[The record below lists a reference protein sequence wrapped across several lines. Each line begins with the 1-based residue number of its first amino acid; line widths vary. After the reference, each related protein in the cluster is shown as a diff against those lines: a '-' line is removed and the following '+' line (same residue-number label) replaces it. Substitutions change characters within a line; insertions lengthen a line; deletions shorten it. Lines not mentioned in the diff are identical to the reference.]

1 MEAVGHVAVDKAVE
15 PVAVEMSAADR
26 LALSR
31 SRLRS
36 AMMDISH
43 PPKRA
48 PLMSGAA
55 GNFIAQLLSRLK
67 TLPGA
72 AIVVESIDSWWQ
84 QHPLR
89 TVAVVADEATRA
101 FVKPIAQRSPK
112 TLIVG
117 AAAAGALF
125 ALTRPWRWLLRP
137 ALFVG
142 LVPQLASHAMKRM
155 PMDSWVK
162 MLASMLG
169 RKVADASSAKSRPP
183 AASAAATSGS
193 VR

>member
-1 MEAVGHVAVDKAVE
+1 VVEKAVDE
-15 PVAVEMSAADR
+15 LPAADR

-36 AMMDISH
+36 AMMDIAH
-43 PPKRA
+43 PPKR
-48 PLMSGAA
+48 PPILGAGA
-55 GNFIAQLLSRLK
+55 GRFVSQLLSRIK
-67 TLPGA
+67 SLPGA

-89 TVAVVADEATRA
+89 TAGLVADEATRA
-101 FVKPIAQRSPK
+101 FVKPIAQRSPQ
-112 TLIVG
+112 TLILG

-155 PMDSWVK
+155 PLDSWIK
-162 MLASMLG
+162 MMASMLG
-169 RKVADASSAKSRPP
+169 RKVADASSRKDAKSS
-183 AASAAATSGS
+183 AS
-193 VR
+193 VP

>member
-1 MEAVGHVAVDKAVE
+1 MDAAVDKAVE
-15 PVAVEMSAADR
+15 QVADETSPADR

-36 AMMDISH
+36 AMMEISH
-43 PPKRA
+43 PPRRA
-48 PLMSGAA
+48 PLTGA
-55 GNFIAQLLSRLK
+55 GGGDFISQLLSRVK
-67 TLPGA
+67 ALPGIA
-72 AIVVESIDSWWQ
+72 LVVESIDSWWK

-89 TVAVVADEATRA
+89 TVGIVADEATRA

-112 TLIVG
+112 TLILG
-117 AAAAGALF
+117 AAAAGALL

-142 LVPQLASHAMKRM
+142 LLPQLASHAAKRM
-155 PMDSWVK
+155 PLDSWVK

-169 RKVADASSAKSRPP
+169 RNVADASTAKKSPSASSG
-183 AASAAATSGS
+183 ATTSGS
-193 VR
+193 VP